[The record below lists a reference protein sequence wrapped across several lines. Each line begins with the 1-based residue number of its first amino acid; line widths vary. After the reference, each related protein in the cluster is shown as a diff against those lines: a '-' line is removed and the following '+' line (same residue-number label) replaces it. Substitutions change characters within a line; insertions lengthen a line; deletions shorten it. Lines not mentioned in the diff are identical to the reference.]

1 MVSRYYRGWIELDV
15 KSAVKY
21 WKRPTNNPSR
31 KNLKLAIDVE
41 DQDETQLPAETF
53 FHGYS
58 CEAGMC
64 VV

>member
-1 MVSRYYRGWIELDV
+1 MVSRYFRGWVELDV
-15 KSAVKY
+15 KAAVKY
-21 WKRPTNNPSR
+21 WKRPANSQSR
-31 KNLKLAIDVE
+31 KNLKLAIDVQ
-41 DQDETQLPAETF
+41 DQDETYLQADQF